1 MGIGER
7 LGNVFRRRGLKQVNV
22 ALAAGIPPATLSRI
36 ISGEIENPWH
46 STIEKIVRAADITWA
61 ELYDEPRLRLLP
73 DDVTKAREF
82 QEVLERILEND
93 AQQKEISRR
102 SSFSIIRD
110 PNRRLVSDEVENLP
124 TEKIPDEYQRL
135 DANRAYRVHTDAMI
149 EARIPEGSVIYALAT
164 QNIASADDEIVVCRL
179 NKKLYLRR
187 LDLRGN
193 KTVLVASNPR
203 YENIVK
209 RAKDR
214 FTLEAVVRMLR

>member
-1 MGIGER
+1 MRIGER
-7 LGNVFRRRGLKQVNV
+7 IGNAFKRRGLKQVNV
-22 ALAAGIPPATLSRI
+22 ALAAGIPPPMLSRI
-36 ISGEIENPWH
+36 ISGEIKNPRH
-46 STIEKIVRAADITWA
+46 STIEKIVRAADLTWA

-93 AQQKEISRR
+93 SQQKEISRTR
-102 SSFSIIRD
+102 GLYVIRD
-110 PNRRLVSDEVENLP
+110 PNRQFSDEVENLP

-149 EARIPEGSVIYALAT
+149 EARIPEGSVIYAQAT
-164 QNIASADDEIVVCRL
+164 QNIASADGEIVVCRL
-179 NKKLYLRR
+179 NGKLYLRS

-203 YENIVK
+203 YDDIVK
-209 RAKDR
+209 RARDS
-214 FTLEAVVRMLR
+214 FALEAVVRMLP